1 MIESVTGL
9 LNQGGFSAYAA
20 AALGGIGA
28 VFALALFAGIV
39 FGAGSQSLRGMA
51 VVAVLCAF
59 AATGAGIGGA
69 YLARKKSEQTM
80 AKVRPAAAE
89 RLRRA
94 GWLESRATLS
104 VALPLVAPAA
114 LLALIGFVVAA
125 RRRAS
130 EFNEEPPAG
139 PGLFI
144 ALLVCTTGAWAWG
157 GKMWQDPLPGRDLDD
172 SSWKVLDLADAID
185 AGDWDKCF
193 TTPWSLGAAT
203 PAHALPAHA
212 ENQKRCAEH
221 FTSAGDLNR
230 LSSAVWLDDATL
242 REGIKKRAEEAAL
255 AAPPAAAPPSTAP
268 PAAAEKDKDK
278 EKEKPESSEPARA
291 DPALAMLESK
301 LRHCIK
307 KRSKLEL
314 QVNISKDGR
323 VDLPKNSPKCLKVAA
338 AKIKLPKGNAR
349 TLEVQ
354 IK

>member
-1 MIESVTGL
+1 MESVTGL
-9 LNQGGFSAYAA
+9 LTQGGFSAYAA

-28 VFALALFAGIV
+28 VFALALFAGVV

-69 YLARKKSEQTM
+69 YLARKKTDQGIGG
-80 AKVRPAAAE
+80 KVRPAAAE

-114 LLALIGFVVAA
+114 LLALVGFVVAG

-144 ALLVCTTGAWAWG
+144 ALLVCTTAAWAWG
-157 GKMWQDPLPGRDLDD
+157 GKMWRDPLPGRDLDD

-185 AGDWDKCF
+185 AGDWEKCF

-212 ENQKRCAEH
+212 DNQKRCAEH
-221 FTSAGDLNR
+221 FTSAGDLSR
-230 LSSAVWLDDATL
+230 LLSAAWFDDATL
-242 REGIKKRAEEAAL
+242 RETVKKKAEEAAA
-255 AAPPAAAPPSTAP
+255 AAPPAAPPSTAP
-268 PAAAEKDKDK
+268 PTNAAADKEKDKA
-278 EKEKPESSEPARA
+278 ESAEPARA

-323 VDLPKNSPKCLKVAA
+323 VDLPKNSPKCMKVAA